1 MQKKRASVRFI
12 ERCYKLYE
20 QKMYQVAYCI
30 LRDEGM
36 AEDAVQ
42 EAFLKLMKSN
52 IDFKDVGSVECRQYI
67 IKTIKHASID
77 IYNKMRKEQ
86 KVMFFSDCND
96 DFEQTGKEDLDD
108 QREEIIQMI
117 EKLPEKYY
125 EVLNCMII
133 KELSVGETAKE
144 MEITE
149 ANVRKRFERAKLL
162 LKTLT
167 KGNDGNEKFRAI

>member
-67 IKTIKHASID
+67 ITTIKHASID
-77 IYNKMRKEQ
+77 
-86 KVMFFSDCND
+86 C
-96 DFEQTGKEDLDD
+96 
-108 QREEIIQMI
+108 
-117 EKLPEKYY
+117 
-125 EVLNCMII
+125 
-133 KELSVGETAKE
+133 
-144 MEITE
+144 
-149 ANVRKRFERAKLL
+149 LL
-162 LKTLT
+162 YTS
-167 KGNDGNEKFRAI
+167 RCV